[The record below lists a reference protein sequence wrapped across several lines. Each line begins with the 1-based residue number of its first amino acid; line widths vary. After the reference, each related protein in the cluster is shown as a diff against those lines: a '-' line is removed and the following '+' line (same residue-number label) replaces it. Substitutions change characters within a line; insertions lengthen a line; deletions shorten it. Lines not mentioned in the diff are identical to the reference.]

1 LPRDAVGD
9 KGEDLALAVAERRE
23 RVGPGRAGDDRAGH
37 AGIERAVAGRRRVDR
52 ADDLVDAGV
61 LEHVA
66 ARAGVDRVE
75 DLRLLGERR
84 EDDDARL
91 GHLGGDPARRRDA
104 VDAGH
109 REVHEDDVGSQAD
122 RRLDALGAVRR
133 ARDDLDPVDA
143 VDDAL
148 EALADHDMVVAE
160 HDADGAGSGH
170 RRQSGGSGAI
180 VPPARIGVQR
190 KS

>member
-1 LPRDAVGD
+1 VTTSGT
-9 KGEDLALAVAERRE
+9 RE
-23 RVGPGRAGDDRAGH
+23 RVGARRPGDDRARDP
-37 AGIERAVAGRRRVDR
+37 GIERAVARRRGVDR
-52 ADDLVDAGV
+52 ADDLVDARV

-75 DLRLLGERR
+75 DLRLLRERR

-91 GHLGGDPARRRDA
+91 GHLGGDPARRLDA
-104 VDAGH
+104 VDTGH
-109 REVHEDDVGSQAD
+109 REVHKDDVGPEAD

-133 ARDDLDPVDA
+133 AGDDLDPFDA
-143 VDDAL
+143 LDDAL

-160 HDADGAGSGH
+160 HDADAAGGAH
-170 RRQSGGSGAI
+170 RRQSGGSRPI

-190 KS
+190 TS